1 MGVDDQL
8 FFGEELE
15 RSIALHI
22 DRVPKIAVSGW
33 KNSNDHALFVIVGGF
48 FNPFPYRKFG
58 HSELLSESM
67 APLSPQ
73 NG

>member
-15 RSIALHI
+15 RPITLHI

-33 KNSNDHALFVIVGGF
+33 KNSNDHAFFVIVGSF
-48 FNPFPYRKFG
+48 FNPLAYRKFG

-67 APLSPQ
+67 ASLSPQ